1 MTTKITEQNISN
13 IRNAGVQWQS
23 PKTAN
28 FDAVAGEGYF
38 VNTSGGGFHDNADPV
53 IGDTI
58 SVSVITRGNNL
69 TIDKMEI
76 ILTARTI
83 LL

>member
-38 VNTSGGGFHDNADPV
+38 VNTSGFHTAVNY
-53 IGDTI
+53 GDDHRYHI
-58 SVSVITRGNNL
+58 VGVRYESS
-69 TIDKMEI
+69 ID
-76 ILTARTI
+76 RTH
-83 LL
+83 

>member
-38 VNTSGGGFHDNADPV
+38 VNTSGGGFTMTMPASPV

-58 SVSVITRGNNL
+58 FNSP
-69 TIDKMEI
+69 K
-76 ILTARTI
+76 
-83 LL
+83 